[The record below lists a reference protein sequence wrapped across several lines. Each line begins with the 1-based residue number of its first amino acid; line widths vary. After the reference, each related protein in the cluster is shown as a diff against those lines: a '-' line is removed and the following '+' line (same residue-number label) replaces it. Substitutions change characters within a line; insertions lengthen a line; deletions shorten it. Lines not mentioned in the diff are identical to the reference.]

1 MPYSA
6 DALDS
11 RDDDWQIDGFDGQ
24 THFSDDGQLDQPID
38 PNVDTGNSDALWVPK
53 PGAVTQGTLRGDMPS
68 AFDYL
73 RVPGYAE
80 PGHPRVFPA
89 PKVHGIGP
97 VLSFENP
104 YEPFPKGNSPRVPGI
119 RQRLDETLCFSD
131 DAQGLPTALYS
142 DYGDAGA
149 FGSNRLSPGEALA
162 QGQSLFS
169 PNKLYKLV
177 FQTDGNL
184 VLYKGAGEPLWAT
197 GPNPQVKKVVQQ
209 TDGNL
214 VLYSAAMAPLWS
226 SGTSG
231 RPRAFLLLQDDG
243 NLVIYQG
250 NTALWNSGTAGGRK
264 ASHDSLFSKIGGAIG
279 SVGGAIG
286 KGVASVATGIARPV
300 GSLLT
305 SPMHMVSDLAHGKN
319 VFNSIK
325 DSVKRDIASAGAVA
339 PYVQAVLSVVPGV
352 GAGVNAAIAAGSA
365 LAHGR
370 NITDALVSATKNM
383 LPGGPLAAQALDTA
397 YQIAKG
403 GNVLASALEAA
414 RNQIPGGELAK
425 RAFDTGLALAH
436 GANLQKTV
444 LSQGAALAQGV
455 IPAGIGREAIGVANQ
470 IVQGRN
476 VADIAKGRAM
486 SFLSDSVAQLSPINA
501 RVLSGQGPQFIGDAA
516 KRAMTLVPQ
525 GVKNVGQA
533 LLTNPALRSLP
544 LADLAQRLNVPV
556 ETARHAAASLLSSV
570 QRAGGPSLANM
581 APARDLAQRLNPG
594 HNFDQLM
601 SAFGSRM
608 APIAYSPNAMARR
621 ARPVA
626 MAWGRNQL
634 GRFVPN
640 ISEASGL
647 DSTGTAYL
655 VENGDSMSKIASKL
669 TGSSARVGELIKANP
684 QVKDP
689 NKIFVN
695 QRLNLPLSW
704 QTKPAVATQTP
715 PLTTSAS
722 PNASPSPLPTFT
734 APVMPA
740 VVAQSMPT
748 ISEASKSS
756 GASVIAWQNILI
768 RDGNAKPGT
777 ADGFF
782 GPNTTARTKAW
793 QSAHGLGAD
802 GVVGPKTWS
811 VALSTVPAVIAPS
824 ALPTAVI
831 PPTIQTP
838 LGPIALPPGLAIPT
852 ATTISESPVAQ
863 PIATNFPTLPGLPPP
878 MTVPVAGPGSGLQL
892 PPAMI
897 PPVGTTIGTT
907 PVVTATQTGPSEVT
921 VTQPPI
927 QNDVA
932 SKAPAAAGLGAIA
945 LALGALYIV
954 GKGKVGL

>member
-24 THFSDDGQLDQPID
+24 THFSDDGQMYQPID

-73 RVPGYAE
+73 RVPSYAE
-80 PGHPRVFPA
+80 LSHPRIFPA
-89 PKVHGIGP
+89 PKVRDLGP

-131 DAQGLPTALYS
+131 DAQGLPMALYS

-149 FGSNRLSPGEALA
+149 FGSDRLNPGEQLTA
-162 QGQSLFS
+162 GQQIFS
-169 PNKLYKLV
+169 PSKKYRLV
-177 FQTDGNL
+177 MQPQGNL
-184 VLYKGAGEPLWAT
+184 VLYNGPTAIWYTNAAGFT
-197 GPNPQVKKVVQQ
+197 GKRAVMQKQ
-209 TDGNL
+209 GNF
-214 VLYSAAMAPLWS
+214 VLYDGANKAIWY
-226 SGTSG
+226 TSG
-231 RPRAFLLLQDDG
+231 GGNPGAYLVLQDDG
-243 NLVIYQG
+243 NLVIYHG
-250 NTALWNSGTAGGRK
+250 KNPIWNSQTAGGGLSPGVAEK
-264 ASHDSLFSKIGGAIG
+264 HGFLGSIGSAIG

-305 SPMHMVSDLAHGKN
+305 SPIHMASDLAHGKN

-325 DSVKRDIASAGAVA
+325 DSVKRDISSAGDVA

-403 GNVLASALEAA
+403 GNVLASALDAA
-414 RNQIPGGELAK
+414 RNQLPGGELAK
-425 RAFDTGLALAH
+425 RAFDTGIALAH

-444 LSQGAALAQGV
+444 LAQGASLAQSAVPGGL
-455 IPAGIGREAIGVANQ
+455 AGQAVAIGSQ
-470 IVQGRN
+470 IAQGGN
-476 VADIAKGRAM
+476 IADIAKGKAM
-486 SFLSDSVAQLSPINA
+486 SFLSDSVAQLSPINT
-501 RVLSGQGPQFIGDAA
+501 RILSGQGPQFIGDAA

-525 GVKNVGQA
+525 QVKNVGQA
-533 LLTNPALRSLP
+533 LLANPGLRSLP
-544 LADLAQRLNVPV
+544 LADLAQRMNVPV
-556 ETARHAAASLLSSV
+556 ETARHAAASLLASV
-570 QRAGGPSLANM
+570 QKAGGPSLAHM
-581 APARDLAQRLNPG
+581 APAADLAKRLNPG

-621 ARPVA
+621 ARPIA
-626 MAWGRNQL
+626 MQWGKNQL
-634 GRFVPN
+634 GRFIPH

-655 VENGDSMSKIASKL
+655 VESGDSMSKIASKL
-669 TGSSARVGELIKANP
+669 TGASSRVGELIKANP

-689 NKIFVN
+689 NKIFPG
-695 QRLNLPLSW
+695 QRLNLPASW
-704 QTKPAVATQTP
+704 MTKPAVATQAP
-715 PLTTSAS
+715 PMTTSAS
-722 PNASPSPLPTFT
+722 PNASPAPLPTFT
-734 APVMPA
+734 APVVPA
-740 VVAQSMPT
+740 IVAQSMPT
-748 ISEASKSS
+748 LSEQSKSS

-768 RDGNAKPGT
+768 RDGVAKPGT

-793 QSAHGLGAD
+793 QASHGLGAD

-811 VALSTVPAVIAPS
+811 VALATVPAVLSPS
-824 ALPTAVI
+824 ALPTATL
-831 PPTIQTP
+831 PPVIQTP
-838 LGPIALPPGLAIPT
+838 LGPVALPPGLAIP
-852 ATTISESPVAQ
+852 ASTTISESPVAQ
-863 PIATNFPTLPGLPPP
+863 PIATNFPTLPALPPP
-878 MTVPVAGPGSGLQL
+878 MTVPVAGPGTGLQ
-892 PPAMI
+892 I

-907 PVVTATQTGPSEVT
+907 PVVTATQTGPAEVT

>member
-11 RDDDWQIDGFDGQ
+11 RDEDWQIDGFDGQ
-24 THFSDDGQLDQPID
+24 THFSDDGQLYQPID

-53 PGAVTQGTLRGDMPS
+53 PGAVTSGTLRGDMPS

-73 RVPGYAE
+73 RVPGFAE
-80 PGHPRVFPA
+80 LSHPRIFPG
-89 PKVHGIGP
+89 PKVRDLGP

-119 RQRLDETLCFSD
+119 RQRLDETICFSD

-149 FGSNRLSPGEALA
+149 FGTDRLNSGEALGV
-162 QGQSLFS
+162 GQQLLSA
-169 PNKLYKLV
+169 NKKFRLV
-177 FQTDGNL
+177 MQPQGNL
-184 VLYKGAGEPLWAT
+184 VLYNGPTAIWYTNKAGLTGKRAVMQKQGNFVLYDGAGKAIW
-197 GPNPQVKKVVQQ
+197 
-209 TDGNL
+209 
-214 VLYSAAMAPLWS
+214 Y
-226 SGTSG
+226 TSG
-231 RPRAFLLLQDDG
+231 GGNPGAFLLLQDDG

-250 NTALWNSGTAGGRK
+250 KAPIWSSQTAGGQLSSGLVEK
-264 ASHDSLFSKIGGAIG
+264 KGLLGTIGGAIG
-279 SVGGAIG
+279 SV
-286 KGVASVATGIARPV
+286 ATSIARPV

-305 SPMHMVSDLAHGKN
+305 SPIHMASDLAHGKN

-325 DSVKRDIASAGAVA
+325 DSVKRDIASAGEVA

-370 NITDALVSATKNM
+370 NITDALVAATKNM

-397 YQIAKG
+397 YAIAKG
-403 GNVLASALEAA
+403 GNVLASSLEAA
-414 RNQIPGGELAK
+414 RNQLPGGELAK

-444 LSQGAALAQGV
+444 LAQGASLAQSV
-455 IPAGIGREAIGVANQ
+455 VPAGLARDAVTAASQ
-470 IVQGRN
+470 IAQGGN

-516 KRAMTLVPQ
+516 KRAMSLVPQ
-525 GVKNVGQA
+525 NVKNVGQA
-533 LLTNPALRSLP
+533 LLANPGLRSLP

-570 QRAGGPSLANM
+570 QKAGGPSLEHM
-581 APARDLAQRLNPG
+581 APASDLAQRLNPG

-621 ARPVA
+621 GRPIAMQWARNA
-626 MAWGRNQL
+626 LN

-655 VENGDSMSKIASKL
+655 VENGDSMSKISSKL
-669 TGSSARVGELIKANP
+669 TGTSSRVGELIKANP

-695 QRLNLPLSW
+695 QRLNLPASW
-704 QTKPAVATQTP
+704 QTKPAVATQSP

-734 APVMPA
+734 APVLPA
-740 VVAQSMPT
+740 IVAQSMPT
-748 ISEASKSS
+748 ISETAKSS

-768 RDGNAKPGT
+768 RDGVAKPGT

-793 QSAHGLGAD
+793 QASHGLGAD

-811 VALSTVPAVIAPS
+811 VALATVPSVIAPA
-824 ALPTAVI
+824 ALPQAAPV
-831 PPTIQTP
+831 IQTP
-838 LGPIALPPGLAIPT
+838 LGPIALPPGLAIP
-852 ATTISESPVAQ
+852 ASTTISESPVAQ

-878 MTVPVAGPGSGLQL
+878 MTVPVAGPGTGLQL
-892 PPAMI
+892 PP
-897 PPVGTTIGTT
+897 VGTVIGTT

-921 VTQPPI
+921 VTQPAI
-927 QNDVA
+927 QNDVSAKPGA
-932 SKAPAAAGLGAIA
+932 SSILPIAMVLGV
-945 LALGALYIV
+945 LGFV
-954 GKGKVGL
+954 TMGGGKKIFG